1 MDAWKVTLL
10 VALIGASSGA
20 ITAFVNSRIDARK
33 KKMEQEDG
41 TKRILG
47 KLDEME
53 SKINGI
59 EDRLNGLENS
69 QRIILHDRITWLAA
83 KYCESGEI
91 SFSDYEIIK
100 QMHSIYHNDLHGNGF
115 LDSIMEDVDRLPK
128 VR

>member
-1 MDAWKVTLL
+1 MGAWQAII
-10 VALIGASSGA
+10 VALIAASSGA
-20 ITAFVNSRIDARK
+20 ITAFVNSRIEARK
-33 KKMEQEDG
+33 KKMEREDG

-59 EDRLNGLENS
+59 EGRLDGLENS

-83 KYCESGEI
+83 KYCDKGEI
-91 SFSDYEIIK
+91 SYSDYEILK

-115 LDSIMEDVDRLPK
+115 LDSVMEDVDRLPK

>member
-1 MDAWKVTLL
+1 MGAWQAII
-10 VALIGASSGA
+10 VALIAASSGA
-20 ITAFVNSRIDARK
+20 ITAFANSRIEARK

-59 EDRLNGLENS
+59 EGRLDGLENS

-83 KYCESGEI
+83 KYCDKGEI
-91 SFSDYEIIK
+91 SYSDYEILK

-115 LDSIMEDVDRLPK
+115 LDSVMEDVDRLPK